1 MLRRTR
7 AFAQVIAPLATA
19 FALFSLQGCNNS
31 NPPAASGGAGPTTPP
46 TSSGPASK
54 KTIGVSVLTLE
65 NPFFK
70 IMGDAMVEEG
80 KKNGFGVIVTAG
92 EKDPARQKDQVSDF
106 ITKKVSAIVLCP
118 CDSRSVGTAIAAA
131 NTAGIP
137 VFTADI
143 ASLDT
148 ASKVVSHIAT
158 DNYSGGK
165 LAGKAMIEAMTGGS
179 MIATSAVKGKVAI
192 IDFPEA
198 ESVQQR
204 TKGFKEALAATPH
217 IQIVAQLDGRATRDD
232 AYKVAQDILQKNP
245 DLTGIFCINDPTA
258 FGAIAAVEKAGRQG
272 KVKIIS
278 FDGQLEA
285 KQAVKDGKIYAEPIQ
300 YPDKIGQMTIQSIVK
315 YMAGEKVPPQTLI
328 PTTLYTKEDADKD
341 PALAKAR

>member
-1 MLRRTR
+1 MLTRIR
-7 AFAQVIAPLATA
+7 AFAQAIALPAM
-19 FALFSLQGCNNS
+19 ALTLVSLQGCNNNPS
-31 NPPAASGGAGPTTPP
+31 PPAGGAGTPSSSGASGG
-46 TSSGPASK
+46 SGTAAK

-80 KKNGFGVIVTAG
+80 KKNGYDVIVTSG
-92 EKDPARQKDQVSDF
+92 EKDAAKQKDEVSDF
-106 ITKKVSAIVLCP
+106 ITKKVAAIVLCP

-158 DNYSGGK
+158 DNYAGGK
-165 LAGKAMIEAMTGGS
+165 LAGKAMVDALNG
-179 MIATSAVKGKVAI
+179 KGKVAI

-204 TKGFKEALAATPH
+204 TKGFKEVLAGAKGME
-217 IQIVAQLDGRATRDD
+217 IVAQLDGRATRDD
-232 AYKVAQDILQKNP
+232 SYKVAQDILQKNP
-245 DLTGIFCINDPTA
+245 DLAGIFCINDPTA
-258 FGAIAAVEKAGRQG
+258 FGAVAAIEKANRQG
-272 KVKIIS
+272 KIKVIS

-315 YMAGEKVPPQTLI
+315 YMAGEKVETPILI
-328 PTTLYTKEDADKD
+328 PTTLYTKADADKD
-341 PALAKAR
+341 PALAKSK

>member
-1 MLRRTR
+1 MLRRSHAR
-7 AFAQVIAPLATA
+7 AQVLAPLAM
-19 FALFSLQGCNNS
+19 ALTLACLQGCNKPAEPTTGSGPTVTES
-31 NPPAASGGAGPTTPP
+31 NPTPAAA
-46 TSSGPASK
+46 K

-80 KKNGFGVIVTAG
+80 RKNGFEVIVTAG
-92 EKDPARQKDQVSDF
+92 EKDAARQKDQVNDF
-106 ITKKVSAIVLCP
+106 IVKKVSAIVLCP

-158 DNYSGGK
+158 DNYEGGK
-165 LAGKAMIEAMTGGS
+165 LAGKAMIEALKG
-179 MIATSAVKGKVAI
+179 KGKVAI

-198 ESVQQR
+198 ESVLQR
-204 TKGFKEALAATPH
+204 TKGFKEVLAGAKGLE
-217 IQIVAQLDGRATRDD
+217 IVAQLDGKATRDD
-232 AYKVAQDILQKNP
+232 ALKTAQDILQKNP
-245 DLTGIFCINDPTA
+245 DLAGIFCINDPTA
-258 FGAIAAVEKAGRQG
+258 FGAIAAIEKAGRQG

-285 KQAVKDGKIYAEPIQ
+285 KQAVKEGKIYAEPIQ

-315 YMAGEKVPPQTLI
+315 YMAGEKVTPQTLI
-328 PTTLYTKEDADKD
+328 PTTLYTKADADKD
-341 PALAKAR
+341 PALAHAK

>member
-1 MLRRTR
+1 MLRQTR
-7 AFAQVIAPLATA
+7 AFAPIMAPLAMA
-19 FALFSLQGCNNS
+19 FTLFSLHGCSTPAPTTNGPGS
-31 NPPAASGGAGPTTPP
+31 TPTPAAGVS
-46 TSSGPASK
+46 SSGSGSK

-70 IMGDAMVEEG
+70 IMGDAMKAEG
-80 KKNGFGVIVTAG
+80 EKNGFDVIVTAG
-92 EKDPARQKDQVSDF
+92 EKDAAKQKDQVNDF

-118 CDSRSVGTAIAAA
+118 CDSRSVGGAISAA
-131 NTAGIP
+131 NTANIP

-148 ASKVVSHIAT
+148 SSKVVTHIAT
-158 DNYSGGK
+158 DNYEGGK
-165 LAGKAMIEAMTGGS
+165 LAGKAIAEAVGG
-179 MIATSAVKGKVAI
+179 KGKVAI

-204 TKGFKEALAATPH
+204 TKGFKEALAATPG

-245 DLTGIFCINDPTA
+245 DLAGIFCINDPTA
-258 FGAIAAVEKAGRQG
+258 FGAIAALEKAGKSG

-300 YPDKIGQMTIQSIVK
+300 YPDKIGQMTIQAIVK
-315 YMAGEKVPPQTLI
+315 YLAGEKPEDKTLI
-328 PTTLYTKEDADKD
+328 PTTLYTKAEADKD
-341 PALAKAR
+341 PELTKTK

>member
-1 MLRRTR
+1 MLRRSR
-7 AFAQVIAPLATA
+7 A
-19 FALFSLQGCNNS
+19 FALFMAPLAMALTLVSLQGCNKTE
-31 NPPAASGGAGPTTPP
+31 PTATSGPGPTATTEPNA
-46 TSSGPASK
+46 TAAK

-80 KKNGFGVIVTAG
+80 KKNGYDVIVTSG
-92 EKDPARQKDQVSDF
+92 EKDAARQKDQVNDF
-106 ITKKVSAIVLCP
+106 IVKKVSAIVLCP

-158 DNYSGGK
+158 DNYDGGK
-165 LAGKAMIEAMTGGS
+165 LAGKAMIEAVNG
-179 MIATSAVKGKVAI
+179 KGKVAI

-204 TKGFKEALAATPH
+204 TKGFKEVLAGAKGLE
-217 IQIVAQLDGRATRDD
+217 IVAQLDGRATRDD
-232 AYKVAQDILQKNP
+232 SYKTAQDILQKNP
-245 DLTGIFCINDPTA
+245 DLAGIFCINDPTA
-258 FGAIAAVEKAGRQG
+258 FGAVAAIEKAGRQG
-272 KVKIIS
+272 KVKVIS

-285 KQAVKDGKIYAEPIQ
+285 KQAIKDGKIYAEPVQ

-315 YMAGEKVPPQTLI
+315 YMAGEKVEPQTLI
-328 PTTLYTKEDADKD
+328 PTTLYTKAEADKD
-341 PALAKAR
+341 PALVKAK

>member
-1 MLRRTR
+1 MLRRSH
-7 AFAQVIAPLATA
+7 ACAQALAPLAM
-19 FALFSLQGCNNS
+19 ALTLVCLQGCNK
-31 NPPAASGGAGPTTPP
+31 GAEPTTG
-46 TSSGPASK
+46 SGPAATVPNPTPTAMK

-80 KKNGFGVIVTAG
+80 RKNGFEVIVTAG
-92 EKDPARQKDQVSDF
+92 EKDAARQKDQVNDF
-106 ITKKVSAIVLCP
+106 IVKKVSAIVLCP
-118 CDSRSVGTAIAAA
+118 CDSRSVGTAISAA

-158 DNYSGGK
+158 DNYEGGK
-165 LAGKAMIEAMTGGS
+165 LAGKAMIEALNG
-179 MIATSAVKGKVAI
+179 KGKVAI

-198 ESVQQR
+198 ESVLQR
-204 TKGFKEALAATPH
+204 TKGFKEVLAGAKGLE
-217 IQIVAQLDGRATRDD
+217 IVAQLDGKATRDD
-232 AYKVAQDILQKNP
+232 ALKTAQDILQKNP
-245 DLTGIFCINDPTA
+245 DLAGIFCINDPTA
-258 FGAIAAVEKAGRQG
+258 FGAIAAIEKAGRQG

-285 KQAVKDGKIYAEPIQ
+285 KQAVKEGKIYAEPIQ

-315 YMAGEKVPPQTLI
+315 YMAGEKVTPQTLI
-328 PTTLYTKEDADKD
+328 PTTLYTKADADKD
-341 PALAKAR
+341 PALAHAK

>member
-7 AFAQVIAPLATA
+7 AFAPVIAPLAM
-19 FALFSLQGCNNS
+19 ALTLVSLQGCNN
-31 NPPAASGGAGPTTPP
+31 NPPPANGASPTTPP
-46 TSSGPASK
+46 TSSGSASK

-80 KKNGFGVIVTAG
+80 KKNGYDVIVTAG
-92 EKDPARQKDQVSDF
+92 EKDAARQKDQVNDF
-106 ITKKVSAIVLCP
+106 IVKKVSAIVLCP
-118 CDSRSVGTAIAAA
+118 CNSRSVGTAIAAA

-158 DNYSGGK
+158 DNYEGGK
-165 LAGKAMIEAMTGGS
+165 LAGKAMIEAVNG
-179 MIATSAVKGKVAI
+179 KGKVAI

-204 TKGFKEALAATPH
+204 TKGFKEVLAGAKGLE
-217 IQIVAQLDGRATRDD
+217 IVAQLDGRATRDE
-232 AYKVAQDILQKNP
+232 AYKTAQDILQKNP
-245 DLTGIFCINDPTA
+245 DLAGIFCINDPTA
-258 FGAIAAVEKAGRQG
+258 FGAVAAIEKAGRQG
-272 KVKIIS
+272 KVKVIS

-285 KQAVKDGKIYAEPIQ
+285 KQYVKDGKIYAEPIQ

-315 YMAGEKVPPQTLI
+315 YMAGEKVEPTTLI
-328 PTTLYTKEDADKD
+328 PTTLYTKADADKD
-341 PALAKAR
+341 PALAKAK

>member
-1 MLRRTR
+1 MLTRTR
-7 AFAQVIAPLATA
+7 AFAHAMALPAMALTL
-19 FALFSLQGCNNS
+19 FALQGCNS
-31 NPPAASGGAGPTTPP
+31 NPPPGPTPGPAPTTGAAPPTGGSASGA
-46 TSSGPASK
+46 K

-70 IMGDAMVEEG
+70 IMGDAMKAEG
-80 KKNGFGVIVTAG
+80 EKNGFDVIVTAG
-92 EKDPARQKDQVSDF
+92 DKDAAKQKDQVNDF
-106 ITKKVSAIVLCP
+106 IVKKVSAIVLCP
-118 CDSRSVGTAIAAA
+118 CDSRAVGAAISAA

-158 DNYSGGK
+158 DNYAGGK
-165 LAGKAMIEAMTGGS
+165 LAGKAMIDATGG
-179 MIATSAVKGKVAI
+179 KGKVAI

-204 TKGFKEALAATPH
+204 TKGFREVLDGAKGL
-217 IQIVAQLDGRATRDD
+217 QIVSDLDGRATRDD
-232 AYKVAQDILQKNP
+232 AYKAAQDILQKNP
-245 DLTGIFCINDPTA
+245 DIAGIFCINDPTA
-258 FGAIAAVEKAGRQG
+258 FGAVAAIEKAGKQG
-272 KVKIIS
+272 KVKVIS

-300 YPDKIGQMTIQSIVK
+300 YPDQIGQKTIQSIVK
-315 YMAGEKVPPQTLI
+315 YMAGEKVDSQQLI
-328 PTTLYTKEDADKD
+328 PTTLYTKAEADKD
-341 PALAKAR
+341 PDLVKK

>member
-7 AFAQVIAPLATA
+7 AFAQVIAPLGM
-19 FALFSLQGCNNS
+19 ALTLVALQGCS
-31 NPPAASGGAGPTTPP
+31 PPPAATPNGPGPAPTPGTAGT
-46 TSSGPASK
+46 ASK

-70 IMGDAMVEEG
+70 IMGDAMKAEG
-80 KKNGFGVIVTAG
+80 EKNGFEVIVTAG
-92 EKDPARQKDQVSDF
+92 EKDPAKQKDQVSDF

-118 CDSRSVGTAIAAA
+118 CDSRAVGTAISAA

-158 DNYSGGK
+158 DNYEGGK
-165 LAGKAMIEAMTGGS
+165 LAGKAMIDATGG
-179 MIATSAVKGKVAI
+179 KGKVAI

-204 TKGFKEALAATPH
+204 TKGFKKVLDGAKGL
-217 IQIVAQLDGRATRDD
+217 QIVAQLDGRATRDD
-232 AYKVAQDILQKNP
+232 AYKTAQDILQKNP
-245 DLTGIFCINDPTA
+245 DLAGIFCINDPTA
-258 FGAIAAVEKAGRQG
+258 FGAVAAIEKAGRQG
-272 KVKIIS
+272 KVKVIS

-300 YPDKIGQMTIQSIVK
+300 YPDKIGQMTIQAIVK
-315 YMAGEKVPPQTLI
+315 YMAGEKVEPQTLI
-328 PTTLYTKEDADKD
+328 PTMLYTKADADKD
-341 PALAKAR
+341 PALVKK